1 MKTTTFALAA
11 ATLGMI
17 ATPTIAGQQAHN
29 PKNPEDVQA
38 SDAQRGDKTGSSKG
52 KVEAEWKV
60 EEGEAASTS
69 GLSQNGT
76 TVPTANTV
84 QAPKSEERA
93 LIVPAVQ
100 QARSPGRSSRKMTQN
115 GTTVSTASEVQ
126 APKSEGRAQAAKAKK
141 HVEWSRVHNSASNSA
156 PNSQSGKM
164 TQNGTTVPTA
174 SEVRAPRAESRS
186 AAGTDKHDK
195 WISLDSVNNTR
206 NRRKMSQNGTT
217 VPTASE
223 VQAPR
228 SERSRRKMTQ
238 NGTTVSTASEVQAS
252 SAQRGR
258 NPR

>member
-17 ATPTIAGQQAHN
+17 ATPAIAGQQAYN

-100 QARSPGRSSRKMTQN
+100 QARSPRRSSR
-115 GTTVSTASEVQ
+115 
-126 APKSEGRAQAAKAKK
+126 
-141 HVEWSRVHNSASNSA
+141 
-156 PNSQSGKM
+156 KM